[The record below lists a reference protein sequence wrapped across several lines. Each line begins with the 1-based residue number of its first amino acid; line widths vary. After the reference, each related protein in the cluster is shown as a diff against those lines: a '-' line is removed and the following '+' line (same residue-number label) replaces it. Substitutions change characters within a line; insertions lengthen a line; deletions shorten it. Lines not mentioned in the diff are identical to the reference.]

1 MAFGL
6 VFYILSLLLIKNF
19 LVCFTF
25 LIGIFLYDT
34 FWVFYSHKIFT
45 DNVMLTV
52 ATKIDL
58 PIKLEMP
65 ILFSSNPLKNCM
77 LLGLGDLALP
87 GMVIKYCKR
96 YDDLSKKLKKKK
108 GGYYKLC
115 FILYICSVLCAMIA
129 VYVFDS
135 GQPVLFYISPAFI
148 IGLLYRAFN
157 KGELKDFWYGL
168 KDETK
173 DKKKK
178 DEDKKNDDN
187 NNDLKEDDEKIN
199 DNKEKENDYDIK
211 KNIKDN
217 NNDSNENEN
226 SKITEMNFMNENEK
240 LKK

>member
-1 MAFGL
+1 
-6 VFYILSLLLIKNF
+6 
-19 LVCFTF
+19 
-25 LIGIFLYDT
+25 
-34 FWVFYSHKIFT
+34 
-45 DNVMLTV
+45 
-52 ATKIDL
+52 
-58 PIKLEMP
+58 
-65 ILFSSNPLKNCM
+65 
-77 LLGLGDLALP
+77 
-87 GMVIKYCKR
+87 
-96 YDDLSKKLKKKK
+96 
-108 GGYYKLC
+108 
-115 FILYICSVLCAMIA
+115 MIA

-148 IGLLYRAFN
+148 IGLMYRAFN

-178 DEDKKNDDN
+178 DEDKKNNDNN
-187 NNDLKEDDEKIN
+187 NNDLKDDDEKIN